1 MERATFIYMLIE
13 AIVFLVPL
21 ATLFIKVGGYKK
33 MLDDI
38 DARTKNYTEWKAKQE
53 TKVSQLELQTIA
65 QQNTLVAICVCAF
78 LNLDVSMGIGT
89 IFGIYCAGNVS
100 AKFAH
105 KDKKENENNGK

>member
-33 MLDDI
+33 MLDDV
-38 DARTKNYTEWKAKQE
+38 DARTKNYTEWRTKTE

-65 QQNTLVAICVCAF
+65 QQRILDEINKNLVSISTKMD
-78 LNLDVSMGIGT
+78 LLLDDKLKIG
-89 IFGIYCAGNVS
+89 
-100 AKFAH
+100 
-105 KDKKENENNGK
+105 E

>member
-38 DARTKNYTEWKAKQE
+38 DARTNSYPEWKAKTE

-65 QQNTLVAICVCAF
+65 QQNTLESINKSLIEISTKVG
-78 LNLDVSMGIGT
+78 LLLE
-89 IFGIYCAGNVS
+89 
-100 AKFAH
+100 
-105 KDKKENENNGK
+105 DKIKLEK